1 MSMDTESDPPN
12 YTVEELT
19 RLIEDLKHEEPEV
32 IFYIIFFPFPSYLA
46 HFFLNSE
53 SPPCKKAVE
62 KTHVYIKHDFNA
74 LLVHVYSRIVYSVYK
89 YFF

>member
-32 IFYIIFFPFPSYLA
+32 IFYYFFPFS
-46 HFFLNSE
+46 FMFGS
-53 SPPCKKAVE
+53 
-62 KTHVYIKHDFNA
+62 
-74 LLVHVYSRIVYSVYK
+74 LLFK
-89 YFF
+89 L

>member
-32 IFYIIFFPFPSYLA
+32 IFYIIFFPFPAS
-46 HFFLNSE
+46 FIFGS
-53 SPPCKKAVE
+53 
-62 KTHVYIKHDFNA
+62 
-74 LLVHVYSRIVYSVYK
+74 LLFK
-89 YFF
+89 L